1 MEDRDKYLWKPNDN
15 SIKTKIRYDLEAA
28 HWLDSVKNATPNTT
42 SFSDAWGF
50 VGLVLS
56 MAFNILLLIFFI
68 LIDLIKWVIRVWPKR
83 KKRVRYDDIPTFENK
98 PELTDQDMRDIVEGA
113 KKSGIVRSSFDL

>member
-1 MEDRDKYLWKPNDN
+1 MEDRDKYLWRPNDN
-15 SIKTKIRYDLEAA
+15 SVRTKLRFDLETT

-56 MAFNILLLIFFI
+56 LTFNILLFLFLV

-83 KKRVRYDDIPTFENK
+83 KKKRKYDDIPTFENK
-98 PELTDQDMRDIVEGA
+98 PPLSAQEVRDIIKGA
-113 KKSGIVRSSFDL
+113 EESGIVRTME